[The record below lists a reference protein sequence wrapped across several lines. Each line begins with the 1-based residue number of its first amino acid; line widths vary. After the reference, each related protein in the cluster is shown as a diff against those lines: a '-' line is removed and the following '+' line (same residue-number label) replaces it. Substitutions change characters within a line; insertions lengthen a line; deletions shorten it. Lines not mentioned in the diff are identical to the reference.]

1 MHSPNIH
8 EVRENLAE
16 YVAAAERGEEVL
28 ICRRNQPVAKLVA
41 LGPQRSS
48 RPRPLGRA
56 PDAGEPLPDC
66 FFEALPAELLAAL
79 TGTVGAV
86 DPLVAAGSVEST
98 PAASRAKAPA
108 ACASRRPR
116 ARR

>member
-8 EVRENLAE
+8 EVRESLAE

-28 ICRRNQPVAKLVA
+28 ICRRNQPVARLVA

-56 PDAGEPLPDC
+56 PDAGQALPASFFEPLPS
-66 FFEALPAELLAAL
+66 ELLGAL
-79 TGTVGAV
+79 TGTPSPV
-86 DPLVAAGSVEST
+86 DPLAVADAAASIPAAPGAKT
-98 PAASRAKAPA
+98 PAATASRRAKA
-108 ACASRRPR
+108 RR
-116 ARR
+116 

>member
-1 MHSPNIH
+1 MHRPNIH
-8 EVRENLAE
+8 KVRENLAE

-56 PDAGEPLPDC
+56 PDAGEPLPDG
-66 FFEALPAELLAAL
+66 FFEPLPVELLSAL
-79 TGTVGAV
+79 SGTTGAV
-86 DPLVAAGSVEST
+86 DCPSAANSARST
-98 PAASRAKAPA
+98 PAVRGAKAPA
-108 ACASRRPR
+108 KSASRRTR

>member
-8 EVRENLAE
+8 EVRESLAE

-56 PDAGEPLPDC
+56 PDAGQALPAS
-66 FFEALPAELLAAL
+66 FFEPLPAELLSAL
-79 TGTVGAV
+79 TGIASPV
-86 DPLVAAGSVEST
+86 DPLAAAGLAAST
-98 PAASRAKAPA
+98 PAASGAKAPA
-108 ACASRRPR
+108 APNLRRTR